1 MTIVSYYLGYIL
13 SKMHCKI
20 KSSSGLVQM
29 WHSLRK
35 QPWTFRDTTTAWF
48 PCEMTPKKQAQK
60 CHTDNPSLPRSRQY
74 FWLVAQSK
82 KFASTNQMHQQ
93 IWAVIRHLYGISKL
107 VSQTSFR
114 GETSGG
120 VKKCRLFS
128 QDRYGSTTA
137 YFCFLLIGVLSSFLS
152 VVFFQPQ
159 IPITVDS
166 R

>member
-1 MTIVSYYLGYIL
+1 
-13 SKMHCKI
+13 
-20 KSSSGLVQM
+20 M

-48 PCEMTPKKQAQK
+48 PCEMTLRNKRRNAILITRHYPDLGSISGWSHRVRNLLQPIR
-60 CHTDNPSLPRSRQY
+60 CTS
-74 FWLVAQSK
+74 
-82 KFASTNQMHQQ
+82 Q